1 MSLWDDFLTN
11 QDDLRINKWAHY
23 FPIYERHLQRFR
35 NLDVTLLEIGVNHG
49 GSLKLWKR
57 FLGPYAK
64 IVGIDINPQCV
75 KAEEEQIQIR
85 IGSQSDGAFLDGLL
99 DEIGI
104 PDIVIDD
111 GSHVMKDVNVT
122 FDYLYPKLLKNSV
135 YLVEDLHTAYW
146 EEYGGGAG
154 KPDSFI
160 ERCKHFIDVL
170 NADHSRG

>member
-1 MSLWDDFLTN
+1 
-11 QDDLRINKWAHY
+11 
-23 FPIYERHLQRFR
+23 
-35 NLDVTLLEIGVNHG
+35 
-49 GSLKLWKR
+49 
-57 FLGPYAK
+57 
-64 IVGIDINPQCV
+64 
-75 KAEEEQIQIR
+75 QIQIR

-170 NADHSRG
+170 NADHSRGQIAPDEFTHTTSGMHFYDSVVVFEKRGMRRKYEQQIGKKLFRNRFF